1 MFICDEC
8 GLVFNEPARWTEDR
22 TPYGGPAEPGFQEE
36 MAGCPRCQGN
46 YTEAMLCP
54 RCEEHYI
61 STKDPHGFCDE
72 CFHDILDSYRNLIR
86 ENFRPDEYDVIC
98 WYGDDEPIFKKEV

>member
-1 MFICDEC
+1 MYICDEC

-36 MAGCPRCQGN
+36 MSGCPRCQGN

-54 RCEEHYI
+54 RCEDKYI
-61 STKDPHGFCDE
+61 STESRYPFCDGCQKDLVKE
-72 CFHDILDSYRNLIR
+72 LVDT
-86 ENFRPDEYDVIC
+86 FRPDEWDFLYDYTDC
-98 WYGDDEPIFKKEV
+98 KSYEDLRKEAE